1 MAHRA
6 APPYPGICFSTSRI
20 PEVCPSRASCGGI
33 DRRQRLGLDSN
44 LVKAC
49 LKNPLPWRRVLT
61 VYVGVLAL
69 VGFWPTPVDKSLHGI
84 LEAVLKYLHTH
95 GAPGWFNYH
104 LIETSA
110 NVAMFIPFGILIAM
124 ALPAKAWWQL
134 ASLGLMTSTCMEL
147 GQLLF
152 LAARFASLMDVV
164 TNTLGTVIGSSIVRL
179 LTAPYST
186 EHPRWM
192 CLGSTKGD
200 GGSSQ
205 Q

>member
-1 MAHRA
+1 MAYRA
-6 APPYPGICFSTSRI
+6 SLPSPGTGFSTTRI
-20 PEVCPSRASCGGI
+20 PEVCPTRASCGGI

-61 VYVGVLAL
+61 VYIAVLAI
-69 VGFWPTPVDKSLHGI
+69 VGFWPTPVDKPLHGF
-84 LEAVLKYLHTH
+84 LEAALKYLHSH
-95 GAPGWFNYH
+95 GVPGWFNYH
-104 LIETSA
+104 LIEASA

-152 LAARFASLMDVV
+152 IAARFASLTDVV
-164 TNTLGTVIGSSIVRL
+164 TNTLGTVIGSCIVRL
-179 LTAPYST
+179 LTASYSN
-186 EHPRWM
+186 EHARWM
-192 CLGSTKGD
+192 CLGSAKGD